1 MHLNNL
7 FKEFPALC
15 QLHHNVHISVVYVSL
30 MELDN
35 VWVINLRQNRE
46 LFFQKL
52 HVFLYVFLQ
61 YALYCIFNLRVRD
74 SMSDSH

>member
-15 QLHHNVHISVVYVSL
+15 QLHHNVHVSVVYVSL
-30 MELDN
+30 VELDN

-46 LFFQKL
+46 LFF
-52 HVFLYVFLQ
+52 
-61 YALYCIFNLRVRD
+61 
-74 SMSDSH
+74 